1 VTNFVKSI
9 VIAAGGTGGHIIPAQ
24 IMAEYFS
31 NNGHTVLCIGTTGS
45 LEKKLLAKF
54 NFYGLTVTGIRG
66 KTKFKSVSG
75 LWLMVKAF
83 FECVKQLR
91 KAKANLV
98 LCMGG
103 YVTVPVA
110 FAARMLKIPIV
121 LHEQN
126 SIAGLS
132 NRYLAKF
139 ASKVLTAFPNSFAEE
154 IIAQEVGN
162 PLRKSILEI
171 KRHAI
176 DHKDI
181 HLLVLGGSQGA
192 QKINTCCMEVFADA
206 ANIAGFSI
214 WHQTGGRD
222 NERVFNYYQQKNSY
236 VKFTE
241 FIDNMGEAYAWADVV
256 ISRAGAL
263 SVFEIGAAALPAL
276 FIPFPYAVDNH
287 QFTNAKLLV
296 DSDAAFMCMEDELT
310 VEKIKEYLQMWRD
323 NPQLLQSM
331 GRGAHMVILLDAKE
345 EIYAACMQACK

>member
-1 VTNFVKSI
+1 MTDFVKSI
-9 VIAAGGTGGHIIPAQ
+9 VIAAGGTGGHIVPAQ

-31 NNGHTVLCIGTTGS
+31 NNGHAVLCIGTTGPM
-45 LEKKLLAKF
+45 EKKLLAKF
-54 NFYGLTVTGIRG
+54 NFYGLAVTGIRG
-66 KTKFKSVSG
+66 KTKFKSVIG

-83 FECVKQLR
+83 FACIKQL
-91 KAKANLV
+91 KKVKANLV

-110 FAARMLKIPIV
+110 LAARVLSIPIV

-139 ASKVLTAFPNSFAEE
+139 AVKVLTAFPNAFPKE
-154 IIAQEVGN
+154 ISVQEVGN

-192 QKINTCCMEVFADA
+192 EKINTCCMEVFADV
-206 ANIAGFSI
+206 ANIDGFSI
-214 WHQTGGRD
+214 WHQTGSRD
-222 NERVFNYYQQKNSY
+222 NERVVNYYLQKNSCI
-236 VKFTE
+236 KSSE
-241 FIDNMGEAYAWADVV
+241 FIDKMGEAYAWADVV

-263 SVFEIGAAALPAL
+263 SVFELGAAALPAL
-276 FIPFPYAVDNH
+276 FIPFPYAVDDH
-287 QFTNAKLLV
+287 QYTNAKLLV
-296 DSDAAFMCMEDELT
+296 DSDAAFICREDELT
-310 VEKIKEYLQMWRD
+310 VEKIKEHLQKWRD
-323 NPQLLQSM
+323 NPQLLQAM
-331 GRGAHMVILLDAKE
+331 GRRAHMVILLDAKE
-345 EIYAACMQACK
+345 KIYAACMQAFK